1 MSQGASSEAE
11 AVSMNPGAPGNS
23 GAAEKAPA
31 YTYIVRCA
39 DGTYYT
45 GWTNHLT
52 GRIAAHNEGRG
63 AKYTRPRRPVELVY
77 YEISDT
83 KAEAMRREWQIKQ
96 LSRRGKEGLMAA
108 GRADNDGIRWAD
120 RRKVPADVPESDCG
134 AQGRADSLAVQS
146 KGEPE

>member
-1 MSQGASSEAE
+1 MSQGASSEAG

-45 GWTNHLT
+45 GWTNHLAE
-52 GRIAAHNEGRG
+52 RIAAHNEGRG

-108 GRADNDGIRWAD
+108 GSAEGDGIRRAD
-120 RRKVPADVPESDCG
+120 RRKVPADVPDAGLRSVD
-134 AQGRADSLAVQS
+134 RNDVL
-146 KGEPE
+146 